1 MCICGGY
8 LLNSHKSKG
17 YLLIVPM
24 VLLCLWGIVMVGSA
38 NGWVYQSDSFYIDP
52 LMIRQFIGFLFGL
65 CMIIAIRYCSYDLL
79 KLAAVPLYLG
89 SLVLLVLV
97 LFYGTG
103 AEEGD
108 EVHRWLYVATDIS
121 VQPSEIAKVAQIL
134 LFATLFDRLR
144 SKIDR
149 FWLLIILV
157 VLALVPLFLIY
168 KEPDLSTMLVLFALT
183 AACFYASGISGWYIL
198 IVVLILLIGVFFLF
212 QDAQSDAPRILNEYQ
227 VERIMAWRYP
237 ERYAL
242 TSAYQTVQS
251 RMAIGSGGLWG
262 KGLFQNSGLVPI
274 ATTDF
279 IFGIVGEELG
289 LVGCLV
295 MIVLYLFLS
304 IRILWIGGHSEDM
317 FGKIICTGT
326 AVMIAFQSAVHMG
339 VATAVLPNTGLP
351 LPFVSYGLSSLIAN
365 MTAVGLV
372 LRIEKENVTSESR
385 GYFL

>member
-1 MCICGGY
+1 MSICGGY
-8 LLNSHKSKG
+8 LLNSHKSRSLL
-17 YLLIVPM
+17 LLIPM
-24 VLLCLWGIVMVGSA
+24 ILLCLWGIVMVGSA
-38 NGWVYQSDSFYIDP
+38 NGWIYQSDSFYLDP
-52 LMIRQFIGFLFGL
+52 LMIRQFIGFLLGIV
-65 CMIIAIRYCSYDLL
+65 MVIAVNYCSYDLL
-79 KLAAVPLYLG
+79 KLAAVPLYLA
-89 SLVLLVLV
+89 SLGLLVLV
-97 LFYGTG
+97 LFYGFG

-108 EVHRWLYVATDIS
+108 GVHRWLYVATDIS

-149 FWLLIILV
+149 FWLLLILIA
-157 VLALVPLFLIY
+157 LAAVPLFLIY

-198 IVVLILLIGVFFLF
+198 IVILIISIGVFLLI
-212 QDAQSDAPRILNEYQ
+212 QDAQSEAPRILNEYQ

-237 ERYAL
+237 EKYAL
-242 TSAYQTVQS
+242 TSAYQAVQS

-295 MIVLYLFLS
+295 MIVLYLALC
-304 IRILWIGGHSEDM
+304 IRILWIGGHCEDL

-339 VATAVLPNTGLP
+339 VTTAILPNTGLP

-365 MTAVGLV
+365 MTAIGLV
-372 LRIEKENVTSESR
+372 LRIEKENVKSQSR

>member
-52 LMIRQFIGFLFGL
+52 LMIRQFIGFLIGL
-65 CMIIAIRYCSYDLL
+65 CMIIAIQYCSYDLL

-157 VLALVPLFLIY
+157 VLALVP
-168 KEPDLSTMLVLFALT
+168 
-183 AACFYASGISGWYIL
+183 
-198 IVVLILLIGVFFLF
+198 
-212 QDAQSDAPRILNEYQ
+212 
-227 VERIMAWRYP
+227 
-237 ERYAL
+237 
-242 TSAYQTVQS
+242 
-251 RMAIGSGGLWG
+251 
-262 KGLFQNSGLVPI
+262 
-274 ATTDF
+274 
-279 IFGIVGEELG
+279 
-289 LVGCLV
+289 
-295 MIVLYLFLS
+295 
-304 IRILWIGGHSEDM
+304 
-317 FGKIICTGT
+317 
-326 AVMIAFQSAVHMG
+326 
-339 VATAVLPNTGLP
+339 
-351 LPFVSYGLSSLIAN
+351 
-365 MTAVGLV
+365 
-372 LRIEKENVTSESR
+372 
-385 GYFL
+385 